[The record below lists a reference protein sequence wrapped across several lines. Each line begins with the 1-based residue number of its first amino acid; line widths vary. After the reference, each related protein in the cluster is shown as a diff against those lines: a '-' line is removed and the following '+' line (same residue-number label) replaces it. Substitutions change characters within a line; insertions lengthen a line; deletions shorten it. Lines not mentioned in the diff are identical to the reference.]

1 MSDVT
6 IAVPAFNDD
15 PAVFARALEL
25 MLAGSADER
34 VLVVD
39 MSTDDRLERVCADAG
54 SRVAHERFPESGGVS
69 HSRNRCVE
77 LAGTRYVAF
86 VDSDAFVRPGWLGPM
101 RECLGQERV
110 AVVGSRIVA
119 HWEREPHRLLRTRP
133 AGDWLSLFDLGDEP
147 LDVPR
152 IIGTSYALDR
162 TRVPDPPFD
171 ESIGRKPGW
180 ALAGEENVLCEAA
193 REMGG
198 RVVYV
203 PDSVVEHRIPPDRA
217 TWRWMW
223 RRAHAAGR
231 ETRLFGRFE
240 PLPAR
245 SLDRHD
251 RVFQAAVAAPFFAG
265 RLRPRPRRP
274 A

>member
-15 PAVFARALEL
+15 PAVFARALGL
-25 MLAGSADER
+25 MLAGSGDER

-39 MSTDDRLERVCADAG
+39 MSTDERLGPVCEEAGPRVTR
-54 SRVAHERFPESGGVS
+54 SPFPQSGGVS

-77 LAGTRYVAF
+77 LADTRYVAF
-86 VDSDAFVRPGWLGPM
+86 VDSDAYVRPGWLGPL
-101 RECLGQERV
+101 RACLEQERV

-119 HWEREPHRLLRTRP
+119 HWESDPPPLLRTRP
-133 AGDWLSLFDLGDEP
+133 AGDWLSLFDLGDQP

-193 REMGG
+193 RAAGG

-223 RRAHAAGR
+223 SRAHAAGR

-245 SLDRHD
+245 RLDARD
-251 RVFQAAVAAPFFAG
+251 RAFQAAVAGPFFAG

-274 A
+274 G